1 MRRIINQYNQCRLK
15 TVKPGKQLM
24 AELPDSRLQ
33 LGFPPFAHVR
43 VDYFGPL
50 MVHQRRSELKPYGC
64 LFTCTTM
71 KAVHL
76 EVTRDL
82 STDTLINAIRCFV
95 AHRGPVQHTYSDNGT
110 NLVDAERVLR
120 QAIPGIRTRFT
131 NIVGRATPM
140 ELQRADRKPN
150 GRSVGANDSQHST
163 CSVIPHQRPCSH
175 R

>member
-50 MVHQRRSELKPYGC
+50 MVHQRRSELKRYGC
-64 LFTCTTM
+64 LFTCMTM

-120 QAIPGIRTRFT
+120 QAINSWDQDQIYEYCRQSDTNGASTR
-131 NIVGRATPM
+131 
-140 ELQRADRKPN
+140 
-150 GRSVGANDSQHST
+150 
-163 CSVIPHQRPCSH
+163 RPQAIWAECGSE
-175 R
+175 